1 MDGLAVYGM
10 AASRILISMVF
21 ILNALGIIDQTIP
34 AKEMIERGAPPRL
47 VPLLMF
53 AGRSVELVAGIGL
66 AFGILSRLSAL
77 ALFAFIVP
85 ATFVSH
91 SFWLDAG
98 TPRFMSQLI
107 NFSKNVAIWGGLL
120 FIGSNPGQPS
130 LFNFDHMP
138 QHSVSALISPRHH

>member
-34 AKEMIERGAPPRL
+34 AKEMIERGAPPQL

-77 ALFAFIVP
+77 ALFV
-85 ATFVSH
+85 
-91 SFWLDAG
+91 
-98 TPRFMSQLI
+98 
-107 NFSKNVAIWGGLL
+107 
-120 FIGSNPGQPS
+120 
-130 LFNFDHMP
+130 
-138 QHSVSALISPRHH
+138 